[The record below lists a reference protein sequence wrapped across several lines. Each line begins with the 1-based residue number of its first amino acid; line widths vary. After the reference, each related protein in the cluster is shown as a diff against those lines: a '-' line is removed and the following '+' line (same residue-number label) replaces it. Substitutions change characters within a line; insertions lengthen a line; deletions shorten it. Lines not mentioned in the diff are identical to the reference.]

1 MNKVNNLY
9 KKALD
14 GLVIND
20 PVTSF
25 FNFCKEREK
34 IRLERGI
41 GGKPPWSKD
50 PIFQQGRFL
59 NVFREDDRGSKAI
72 LNFAKNFE
80 EDLPTLIQALFF
92 ARWCNRQQT
101 LDQISPAILSQPEEL
116 IDELKNLNPWSN
128 TTAYPVE
135 SVRWKGVEYSRLD
148 SATKL
153 FKEIKESLTDIIV
166 KSEGKVI
173 NATNEVNSLFK
184 MQNNFPI
191 FMAVMDVA
199 WFRPDVIN
207 PSSAVPTGIGAVA
220 YLDRLQ
226 KYLKLASHQ
235 QTCNKM
241 IDLQKEYWPEAKR
254 GFEPIDIE
262 YLSCECRKYYS
273 YVNGTKLFEG
283 KNVFHPNQVL
293 K

>member
-1 MNKVNNLY
+1 MNKVNNPY
-9 KKALD
+9 EKALD

-34 IRLERGI
+34 IRLEREI
-41 GGKPPWSKD
+41 GGEPPWSKD

-59 NVFREDDRGSKAI
+59 NVFREDDRSSKAI
-72 LNFAKNFE
+72 LNFAKNLK

-116 IDELKNLNPWSN
+116 IKELKNLDPWSN
-128 TTAYPVE
+128 TTAYPVG
-135 SVRWKGVEYSRLD
+135 SVYWKGIEYSRLD
-148 SATKL
+148 AATKL
-153 FKEIKESLTDIIV
+153 FKEIKESLADIIV
-166 KSEGKVI
+166 RSEGDVV
-173 NATNEVNSLFK
+173 NSTNEVNLLFK

-199 WFRPDVIN
+199 WFRPDIID
-207 PSSAVPTGIGAVA
+207 PSSYVPTGIGAVA

-226 KYLKLASHQ
+226 KYLKLDGHQ
-235 QTCNKM
+235 QTFDKM
-241 IDLQKEYWPEAKR
+241 IELQKEYWPEAKR
-254 GFEPIDIE
+254 GFHPIDIE

-283 KNVFHPNQVL
+283 KNSFRPKQVL